1 MNGAES
7 LVHTLIAAGIDTV
20 FANPGTSEM
29 HFVAALDRIPGIR
42 CVLCLHENVVT
53 GAADA
58 YWRMTG
64 KPAATLLH
72 CAPGLANGLANLH
85 NAMRARS
92 AIVNIVG
99 DQATYHRPL
108 DAVLT
113 NDTEGWARPVSG
125 FVRTAATA
133 ARVGADAAAAIEAAR
148 TYPGQI
154 ATLILPADT
163 AWDAGGVVAQ
173 AALPAPAPHANVHA
187 VEVAARLLRS
197 GAPTML
203 LLGGAALMEGPLWLA
218 HDIAQATGA
227 KMLGPVSPARVARGR
242 GRVPL
247 MRIPYPI
254 DMALES
260 LKGIKNLILV
270 GTTEPVAFFAYP
282 GKPGYLYPEDCTV
295 HVLARPDEDGPG
307 ALATLAKML
316 GVAEGCGG
324 PRFRGDDEK
333 GCGVD
338 EKGCGDDEKKP
349 GDDEKKRGDDEKK
362 RGDDNLPVVAT
373 GAITPEKLA
382 QSLAALMPEDAI
394 IVDEAISYG
403 RGFYPYTFNAP
414 KHDWVQLTGG
424 AIGAGLP
431 MATGAAIGAPDRRV
445 IVLQA
450 DGSGMYTV
458 QALWTQAREKLN
470 VTNIILSNRK
480 YAILLHEL
488 ANVGANPGPTA
499 LNMLDLSNPDLNWV
513 QLSEGMGVPAA
524 QAASMDEL
532 NALLKASVERPGPFL
547 IELLV

>member
-7 LVHTLIAAGIDTV
+7 LVHTLLNAGVDTV

-29 HFVAALDRIPGIR
+29 HFVAALDRIAGIR

-85 NAMRARS
+85 NAMRGRS
-92 AIVNIVG
+92 GMVNIVG

-113 NDTEGWARPVSG
+113 GDVEGWARPVSG
-125 FVRTAATA
+125 FVRRAASA
-133 ARVGADAAAAIEAAR
+133 AQVGADAAAAIEAAR
-148 TYPGQI
+148 TYPGQV
-154 ATLILPADT
+154 ASLILPADT
-163 AWDAGGVVAQ
+163 AWDEGGVPGITAAPLPPTGANAQ
-173 AALPAPAPHANVHA
+173 AI
-187 VEVAARLLRS
+187 ETAARLLRS

-203 LLGGAALMEGPLWLA
+203 LIGGEALQEAPLWVA
-218 HDIAQATGA
+218 HAISQATGA
-227 KMLGPVSPARVARGR
+227 KMLGPVSPARIARGR
-242 GRVPL
+242 NRVPL

-270 GTTEPVAFFAYP
+270 GTTAPVAFFAYP
-282 GKPGYLYPEDCTV
+282 GKPGYLYPEDCNV
-295 HVLARPDEDGPG
+295 HVLARPDEDAPG
-307 ALATLAKML
+307 ALAALAKEL
-316 GVAEGCGG
+316 GISSTAR
-324 PRFRGDDEK
+324 P
-333 GCGVD
+333 
-338 EKGCGDDEKKP
+338 P
-349 GDDEKKRGDDEKK
+349 GNDAKV
-362 RGDDNLPVVAT
+362 NMVAT

-394 IVDEAISYG
+394 IIDEAISFG
-403 RGFYPYTFNAP
+403 RGFFPYTFNAP
-414 KHDWVQLTGG
+414 NHDWLQLTGG

-431 MATGAAIGAPDRRV
+431 MATGAAVGAPERRV
-445 IVLQA
+445 IALQA
-450 DGSGMYTV
+450 DGSAMYTV

-470 VTNIILSNRK
+470 VTNIIFANRK

-499 LNMLDLSNPDLNWV
+499 LNMLNLSNPDLEWV
-513 QLSEGMGVPAA
+513 KLAEGMGVAGA
-524 QAASMDEL
+524 QANNMEQLNEL
-532 NALLKASVERPGPFL
+532 LAGSLNRSGPFV
-547 IELLV
+547 IELLI